1 MFIHRLSK
9 PQKRAFFGLASE
21 MIAADL
27 RIADQEM
34 GYLRRLLDESGLDGE
49 LDEIGGDV
57 EIDRSVFDSRATRL
71 AVAAE
76 ILIIAAIDGDLHRDE
91 AAFANALIYDF
102 GITEAERRQLVQV
115 AGNISSALT
124 GVEQLI
130 GGKS

>member
-1 MFIHRLSK
+1 MFVHRLTE

-27 RIADQEM
+27 EIADREM
-34 GYLRRLLDESGLDGE
+34 NYLRRLLDESGLDGE

-57 EIDRSVFDSRATRL
+57 DIDRSIFDDREARL
-71 AVAAE
+71 AVTVE

-91 AAFANALIYDF
+91 ASFANALIYDF
-102 GITEAERRQLVQV
+102 GINETERRKLVQV
-115 AGNISSALT
+115 AGNISSAMT

-130 GGKS
+130 GGEI